1 MEISSDIDSV
11 INFLKKKKE
20 EGYKSVELIDD
31 ARDYG
36 WFYINPTLKFIYNKR
51 EPGVLGIDIRT
62 KRLWNLTFI
71 GGDILKKVRYAIE
84 KVIEVPETEGEKSI
98 DNIINKKCKEE
109 NGLSYIYVREDDMK
123 ENGWNSL
130 FDEV

>member
-36 WFYINPTLKFIYNKR
+36 WFYINPTLKFIYNKQ

-62 KRLWNLTFI
+62 KRL
-71 GGDILKKVRYAIE
+71 
-84 KVIEVPETEGEKSI
+84 
-98 DNIINKKCKEE
+98 
-109 NGLSYIYVREDDMK
+109 
-123 ENGWNSL
+123 
-130 FDEV
+130 